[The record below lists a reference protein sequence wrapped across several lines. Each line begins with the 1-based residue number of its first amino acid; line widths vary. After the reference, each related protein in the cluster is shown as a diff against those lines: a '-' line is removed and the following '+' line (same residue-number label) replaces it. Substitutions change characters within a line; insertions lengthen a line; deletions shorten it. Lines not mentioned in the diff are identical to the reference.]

1 MIALPE
7 IRGLSVL
14 PLSLSSVK
22 AITVYIESLDYEMLY
37 ALLTN
42 CMDELRYLNF

>member
-14 PLSLSSVK
+14 LLSLSTVK
-22 AITVYIESLDYEMLY
+22 AIIVYIESLDCGMLY

-42 CMDELRYLNF
+42 CMDELRC